1 MQLSDASATLHMIW
15 QSHLKLHL
23 IGLEFFVKSQNGKYS
38 CAGMCP
44 FPPLEEQEAREKQ
57 LISILDFIEHEWWSD
72 HMLIL
77 VGE

>member
-1 MQLSDASATLHMIW
+1 
-15 QSHLKLHL
+15 
-23 IGLEFFVKSQNGKYS
+23 
-38 CAGMCP
+38 MCP